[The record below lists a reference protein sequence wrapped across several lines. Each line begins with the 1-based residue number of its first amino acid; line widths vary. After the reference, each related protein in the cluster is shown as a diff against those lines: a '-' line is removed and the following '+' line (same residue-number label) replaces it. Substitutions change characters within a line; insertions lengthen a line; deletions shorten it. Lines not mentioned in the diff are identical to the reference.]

1 MRQRQLRI
9 CSCPTCRSCL
19 QSDKVLQNTIATL
32 KELEGRCNASVQQ
45 GDLMAGR
52 IEEIQHRMGI
62 IQQAML
68 PPKLGNAVMPDDQDI
83 LD

>member
-1 MRQRQLRI
+1 M
-9 CSCPTCRSCL
+9 
-19 QSDKVLQNTIATL
+19 LQNTISTL
-32 KELEGRCNASVQQ
+32 KELEGRCNASGQQ
-45 GDLMAGR
+45 GNMMAER

-68 PPKLGNAVMPDDQDI
+68 PPKLGNPVMPDDQDI